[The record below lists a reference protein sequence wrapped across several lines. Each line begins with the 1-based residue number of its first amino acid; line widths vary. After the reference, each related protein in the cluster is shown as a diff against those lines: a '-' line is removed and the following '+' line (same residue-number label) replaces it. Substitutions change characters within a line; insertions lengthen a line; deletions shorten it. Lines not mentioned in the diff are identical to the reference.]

1 IPILTQRAVLENYRR
16 EVEYM
21 DGQLGRLLR
30 ALAKSP
36 AASRTAVVVF
46 ADHGEGLGEREGFV
60 GHVRF
65 LNRQFIHVPLLVRLP
80 GEKPRRIESPVSLL
94 EVPCW
99 LSDILGIRGSRLS
112 CSGASWSRLRRG
124 DSGREPLYSFTFA
137 AAAGSDLCSVIS
149 WPFQLIV
156 SRDPKTGVESRE
168 YYDLRLA
175 AERKMDAVPAG
186 LIARQ
191 APALWRQ
198 LESSRPAWQGAFARR
213 ARPASQAGLRQV
225 EKLKTLGYIRQ
236 P

>member
-1 IPILTQRAVLENYRR
+1 
-16 EVEYM
+16 M
-21 DGQLGRLLR
+21 
-30 ALAKSP
+30 AK
-36 AASRTAVVVF
+36 
-46 ADHGEGLGEREGFV
+46 GLGEREGFI

-80 GEKPRRIESPVSLL
+80 GETPRRIDRPVSLR

-99 LSDILGIRGSRLS
+99 LSDILGIKGSRLPG
-112 CSGASWSRLRRG
+112 SGASWSQLRRG
-124 DSGREPLYSFTFA
+124 NSAREPLHSFTFA
-137 AAAGSDLCSVIS
+137 PAAGSDLCSVIL

-156 SRDPKTGVESRE
+156 SRDPRTGVESRE

-175 AERKMDAVPAG
+175 AERKMDALPPG
-186 LIARQ
+186 LIALQ

-198 LESSRPAWQGAFARR
+198 LESSRPLWREAFARR
-213 ARPASQAGLRQV
+213 ARPAAPAGLRQV